1 MTSPPATP
9 ALKSALAAAQAAL
22 AGEYAALYGYGV
34 VGARVG
40 AGRRSDAQAA
50 YEAHRVQRDILTRA
64 VQSLGAEPVAAA
76 PAYALPFPV
85 PDQAAAV
92 RLAAY
97 LEDRI
102 AGSYADLVRTARGD
116 LRRNAAAALRDA
128 ALRTVRWR
136 GSGVA
141 FPGLSR
147 APQ

>member
-1 MTSPPATP
+1 MTSLPATS

-40 AGRRSDAQAA
+40 TALRSDAQAA
-50 YEAHRVQRDILTRA
+50 YEAHHAQRDILTRA
-64 VQSLGAEPVAAA
+64 VQGLGAEPVAAA

-102 AGSYADLVRTARGD
+102 AGSYADLVRTAHSD

-128 ALRTVRWR
+128 ALRAVRWR

-147 APQ
+147 PPQ

>member
-1 MTSPPATP
+1 MTSPSATSAP
-9 ALKSALAAAQAAL
+9 GSALAAAQAAL

-40 AGRRSDAQAA
+40 AEQRSDARAA
-50 YEAHRVQRDILTRA
+50 YEAHRAQRDALTRTI
-64 VQSLGAEPVAAA
+64 QGLGARPVAAA

-102 AGSYADLVRTARGD
+102 AGSYADLVRTAHGD

-128 ALRTVRWR
+128 ALRAVRWR

-147 APQ
+147 LPQ